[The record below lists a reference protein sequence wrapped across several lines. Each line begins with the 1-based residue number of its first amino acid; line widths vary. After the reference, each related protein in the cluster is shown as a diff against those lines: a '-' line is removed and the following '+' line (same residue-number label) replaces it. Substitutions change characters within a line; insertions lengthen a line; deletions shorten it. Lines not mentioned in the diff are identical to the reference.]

1 MLNTNQ
7 YRTSPSASN
16 MGATAI
22 FAPSFWVAWAL
33 TDISTL
39 LIFSLDGYVRILTTA
54 IPTPTLN
61 ITLHW
66 NEPAPL
72 GVISSTPVVGALS
85 LLISFFLSYGATTNS
100 LTYQRNTIN
109 TKCVGTAVMFC
120 RCAEII

>member
-1 MLNTNQ
+1 
-7 YRTSPSASN
+7 

-33 TDISTL
+33 THISTL
-39 LIFSLDGYVRILTTA
+39 LTFSLDGYVRMLTTA

-85 LLISFFLSYGATTNS
+85 LLISFFLSYGAEEC
-100 LTYQRNTIN
+100 
-109 TKCVGTAVMFC
+109 CVVWERVTVGVRSFC
-120 RCAEII
+120 GFIDREN